1 MNPKF
6 KRVRSTSALLGG
18 GMVQKP
24 VEELPAAKQ
33 LEPSAEIATVKTQ
46 PALLRVELWGVCGAA
61 LPAPL

>member
-1 MNPKF
+1 
-6 KRVRSTSALLGG
+6 
-18 GMVQKP
+18 MVQNP